1 MEDIN
6 FVAIDIETANFDNDA
21 PIKIGIT
28 IVKGGEIINSFCKWI
43 NPEAEFDWYMVNVL
57 HFNPADFI
65 DKPTFPNVWKEIEP
79 ILSAAKFIVA
89 HGASLDYKVLK
100 NTLERYHLPF
110 PKLDKLLCS
119 MVIARKVFTASP
131 SFGLPWLSKQFDFDW
146 FGWEAANNAKV
157 CALILL
163 RELQE
168 AQMTDLEALCS
179 EKNVIIGSLSADGTY
194 IKCLSKRSWKSRPST
209 TIKCKDIIPDESKFD
224 EDHLLFGH
232 TVVFTGKLSRL
243 TRNEARQKVADIGAI
258 PQDSVTKETE
268 FLVVG
273 QQDYRVVGEDGM
285 SIKQER
291 AIKYKSQGID
301 IEIMSENEFMDLF

>member
-1 MEDIN
+1 MKNIN
-6 FVAIDIETANFDNDA
+6 FVAIDFETANFEDNA
-21 PIKIGIT
+21 PVKIGIAV
-28 IVKGGEIINSFCKWI
+28 VKEGKIIDSFCKWI
-43 NPEAEFDWYMVNVL
+43 NPETEFDWYMVNVL
-57 HFNPADFI
+57 HFNPTDFI
-65 DKPTFPNVWKEIEP
+65 DKPTFPDVWKEVEP
-79 ILSAAKFIVA
+79 ILSSAEFIVA

-119 MVIARKVFTASP
+119 MVIARKVFTSSP
-131 SFGLPWLSKQFDFDW
+131 SFGLPWLAKQFDFDW
-146 FGWEAANNAKV
+146 YGWEAANNAKV

-163 RELQE
+163 KELHE
-168 AQMTDLEALCS
+168 AQIADLETLCL
-179 EKNVIIGSLSADGTY
+179 EKNVTIGALLENGTY
-194 IKCLSKRSWKSRPST
+194 VKCLSKRIWKSRPST
-209 TIKCKDIIPDESKFD
+209 IVKCKEIIPDESKFD
-224 EDHLLFGH
+224 EEHLLFGH

-243 TRNEARQKVADIGAI
+243 TRNEARQMVADIGAI

-285 SIKQER
+285 SIKQEK

-301 IEIMSENEFMDLF
+301 IEIMSENEFMELF